1 MAKENSRMSERSSV
15 RLLAR
20 WLSVVLVTLFCCLA
34 LLIPGGPIENRDFSH
49 LAPATVWIFNTFLTL
64 LGFSALVV
72 AFFAWKQAR
81 WTFSA
86 ALSIGLLFAIVDLL
100 DLLHIFPTS
109 PTPMSLLLWSF
120 AMGILLLSGLAIF
133 VSLRLLSLSATI
145 DSHPLPQSKGAAFV
159 TRHKVLIAALF
170 LLLSIAAIVFASLSI
185 LHSKP

>member
-1 MAKENSRMSERSSV
+1 MSERSSV

-20 WLSVVLVTLFCCLA
+20 WLAAALVILFCCLA

-49 LAPATVWIFNTFLTL
+49 LAPATVWIFNTVLTL
-64 LGFSALVV
+64 LGFSALIV
-72 AFFAWKQAR
+72 AFFVWKQAR
-81 WTFSA
+81 WAFNA

-120 AMGILLLSGLAIF
+120 EMGILFLSGIAILLSIK
-133 VSLRLLSLSATI
+133 LRGYSALTAFF
-145 DSHPLPQSKGAAFV
+145 SLPQRESTGFFARYKFFI
-159 TRHKVLIAALF
+159 LALLF
-170 LLLSIAAIVFASLSI
+170 LLSIAAIIFASLSI